1 MQQMSSSMKLL
12 KSKFVVI
19 TILFCILG
27 TVALLFF
34 FYEWRVKTIKIE
46 GIPKETVLYGLENVK
61 NIPLLTLS
69 SHGVEEQMKKSN
81 PFIARIQVAKKYPQT
96 LILTISTDEPLAYFE
111 SDSGFFALN
120 QEGKVLSKLKE
131 KETPTDLPVIRY
143 FEKLH
148 FASYQPGDSLSYKD
162 INMALKFL
170 KKMSGMGMKIN
181 TIDIDGV
188 DMIGF
193 NLKRKTIT
201 FSSEK
206 DIDPQLY
213 QLEQIV
219 HQFKIQGTD
228 FKKLDLRFNRPI
240 LELVE

>member
-1 MQQMSSSMKLL
+1 M
-12 KSKFVVI
+12 
-19 TILFCILG
+19 
-27 TVALLFF
+27 FF
-34 FYEWRVKTIKIE
+34 FATGMAAFLLIYNQLRVKIIKIE
-46 GIPKETVLYGLENVK
+46 GIPKETVLYGLENIK
-61 NIPLLTLS
+61 NASLLMLS
-69 SHGVEEQMKKSN
+69 TDSVAERMRKSN
-81 PFIARIQVAKKYPQT
+81 PFISRIQVAKIFPQT
-96 LILTISTDEPLAYFE
+96 LALTISPDGPIAYFE
-111 SDSGFFALN
+111 SDFGFFALS

-131 KETPTDLPVIRY
+131 TPSSLNLPIIHY

-148 FASYQPGDSLSYKD
+148 FASYQPGDLLNYKD
-162 INMALKFL
+162 IAMAMKIL
-170 KKMSGMGMKIN
+170 KKMMEMGMKIN

-193 NLKRKTIT
+193 SLKGKTIV
-201 FSSEK
+201 FSSGKGVEE
-206 DIDPQLY
+206 QMY